1 MAEEKKNTVAEK
13 PTTPKKDE
21 KVERILPFE
30 STDPN
35 ESTQEFFSVNGKNFI
50 IQKGVKVKIPA
61 YVAEVIDN
69 AQEAKRKARENAAKR
84 KLRDPMQEIYKN

>member
-21 KVERILPFE
+21 KVETMIPFE
-30 STDPN
+30 SSDPN
-35 ESTQEFFSVNGKNFI
+35 ESTQEFFSVNGKNYI
-50 IQKGVKVKIPA
+50 IQKGVKVRVPA
-61 YVAEVIDN
+61 FVKEVIDN
-69 AQEAKRKARENAAKR
+69 SQEAKRKARENAAKR